1 MMSHWNHY
9 HSPVSYM
16 NSQNLE
22 LKYTSTCITVNLV
35 LADLILSEHPKLSG
49 QECQWDR
56 KVSFCT
62 ITYNKPLLDKN
73 VHKVNSIESCVG
85 RLNTSFAVT

>member
-49 QECQWDR
+49 QECQ
-56 KVSFCT
+56 
-62 ITYNKPLLDKN
+62 
-73 VHKVNSIESCVG
+73 
-85 RLNTSFAVT
+85 